1 MKMYPI
7 LDYSM
12 KLFTAARSVPMTT
25 APTVTTIS
33 KSEARSAAG
42 MVASKDVHATR
53 AGLQMLEMG
62 GNAVDAA
69 VAACFAVGVVEP
81 MSSGIGGGGYLVYQ
95 VGEIGGVI
103 GFPMK
108 GPLAATPD
116 MYELT
121 GEAAV
126 GNFGWAGVVND
137 ENLDGPR
144 SIAVPGAVAGLCEAH
159 RRLGSLP
166 LREVTAPAVSL
177 ARDGHYPG
185 WHNMYALG
193 MMASRLFAFDE
204 LRAVFMPGGR
214 LPSGDATAPALI
226 RQPQLADVLEAIG
239 RHGASAFYA
248 GDVAKAITSDVRAS
262 GGILSERDLAEYEPF
277 VWEGGLEFAYRGNT
291 VRVPPFACAG
301 TTSAMTLRLL
311 DSFDVRSMGHN
322 SARALHTYI
331 YAARLAY
338 ADRFA
343 YMADP
348 AFVEVPWKGLVSDGY
363 AHARRK
369 GISPD
374 RLGAIQA
381 GDPWA
386 FEDGEPSEALP
397 PSAPALDSGTTHL
410 CAMDAD
416 GGAVSLTNTLMAGFG
431 SGFVPKGTG
440 VVMNNGMMWF
450 DPVAGR
456 VNSIMP
462 GKYPL
467 NNMTP
472 ALVMNQDGV
481 RMAVGASGGRRI
493 TNCVTQLISKALD
506 YGMGPQDAID
516 SPRVDCSLPV
526 TSVDPR
532 LPADVVADLESRG
545 HRIHVIGD
553 NHVQGGF
560 ASFASPVAIVRESAK
575 DFRAGVDTFHSAY
588 AEGI

>member
-1 MKMYPI
+1 MA
-7 LDYSM
+7 S
-12 KLFTAARSVPMTT
+12 S
-25 APTVTTIS
+25 APTVASIS
-33 KSEARSAAG
+33 KSEARAGAG
-42 MVASKDVHATR
+42 MVATKDVHATR
-53 AGLQMLEMG
+53 AGLRMLAQG

-95 VGEIGGVI
+95 IGDEGGAV
-103 GFPMK
+103 GFPMR
-108 GPLAATPD
+108 GPFAAKPD

-144 SIAVPGAVAGLCEAH
+144 SVAVPGAVAGLCEAH
-159 RRLGSLP
+159 RRLGRLP
-166 LREVTAPAVSL
+166 LKEVVAPAVSL
-177 ARDGHYPG
+177 ARDGHSPG

-193 MMASRLFAFDE
+193 LMADRLFAFEE
-204 LRAVFMPGGR
+204 LRRVFMPGGR
-214 LPSGDATAPALI
+214 LPAGSATAPAVI
-226 RQPQLADVLEAIG
+226 RQPELADVLEAIG
-239 RHGASAFYA
+239 ERGPAAFYK
-248 GDVAKAITSDVRAS
+248 GDVARAIASDVQAA
-262 GGILSERDLAEYEPF
+262 GGILSEEDLAAYKPF
-277 VWEGGLEFAYRGNT
+277 VWDGGLEFAYRGHT

-301 TTSAMTLRLL
+301 TTSAMTLKLL
-311 DSFDVRSMGHN
+311 DGFDIRAMGHN
-322 SARALHTYI
+322 SADALHAYI
-331 YAARLAY
+331 CAARLAY

-343 YMADP
+343 YMGDP
-348 AFVEVPWKGLVSDGY
+348 AFAKAPWDGLVSDGY
-363 AHARRK
+363 ADERRAS
-369 GISPD
+369 IAPD
-374 RLGAIQA
+374 ALGEIRA
-381 GDPWA
+381 GDPWLHDA
-386 FEDGEPSEALP
+386 GKPPSKRPA

-450 DPVAGR
+450 DPTPGR

-472 ALVMNQDGV
+472 ALVMNADGV
-481 RMAVGASGGRRI
+481 RMAAGASGGRRI
-493 TNCVTQLISKALD
+493 TNCVTQLIAKVVD
-506 YGMGPQDAID
+506 YDMGPQAAID

-532 LPADVVADLESRG
+532 LPAEVVSELESRG
-545 HRIHVIGD
+545 HRVYAIGD
-553 NHVQGGF
+553 GHIQTGF
-560 ASFASPVAIVRESAK
+560 ASFASPVAITRNAPD

-588 AEGI
+588 AEGL

>member
-1 MKMYPI
+1 
-7 LDYSM
+7 
-12 KLFTAARSVPMTT
+12 MTT
-25 APTVTTIS
+25 TTATPTLTTIS
-33 KSEARSAAG
+33 KTEARASGG
-42 MVASKDVHATR
+42 MVATKDVHATR
-53 AGLQMLEMG
+53 AGVQMLEMG

-69 VAACFAVGVVEP
+69 VAACFAIGVVEP

-95 VGEIGGVI
+95 VGDRGGVV

-108 GPLAATPD
+108 GPLAAKPD
-116 MYELT
+116 MYELS

-159 RRLGSLP
+159 SLLGKLP
-166 LREVTAPAVSL
+166 LEEVIAPAVSL
-177 ARDGHYPG
+177 ARDGHSPG

-193 MMASRLFAFDE
+193 LMASRLFDFDE
-204 LRAVFMPGGR
+204 LRNVFMPGGK
-214 LPSGDATAPALI
+214 LPTGDLTSPALL
-226 RQPQLADVLEAIG
+226 RQPDLADVLEAIG
-239 RHGASAFYA
+239 REGPSAFYS
-248 GDVAKAITSDVRAS
+248 GDVAHALTSDIQAN
-262 GGILSERDLAEYEPF
+262 GGIVSEKDLAEYRPF
-277 VWEGGLEFAYRGNT
+277 VWDSGLEFGYRGHT

-311 DSFDVRSMGHN
+311 DGFDVSSMGHN
-322 SARALHTYI
+322 SPDALHAYI
-331 YAARLAY
+331 YGARLAY
-338 ADRFA
+338 VDRFT

-348 AFVEVPWKGLVSDGY
+348 AFVNAPWKGLVSDGY
-363 AHARRK
+363 TELRR
-369 GISPD
+369 GLIDSH
-374 RLGAIQA
+374 RLGKVEA

-386 FEDGEPSEALP
+386 FDEDAPGESMEA
-397 PSAPALDSGTTHL
+397 SAPALDSGTTHL
-410 CAMDAD
+410 CAMDGD
-416 GGAVSLTNTLMAGFG
+416 GNAVSLTNTLMAGFG

-450 DPVAGR
+450 DPIPGR

-472 ALVMNQDGV
+472 ALVIGDDGV
-481 RMAVGASGGRRI
+481 RLAVGASGGRRI
-493 TNCVTQLISKALD
+493 TNCVTQLISKIID
-506 YGMGPQDAID
+506 FDIGPQEAID

-532 LPADVVADLESRG
+532 MPADVVAELESRG
-545 HRIHVIGD
+545 HPIYVIGD

-560 ASFASPVAIVRESAK
+560 ASFASPVAIVRDGDAS
-575 DFRAGVDTFHSAY
+575 FRAGVDTFHSAY
-588 AEGI
+588 AEGL